1 MPRQSSA
8 RRAPAAAGGEAGPAN
23 SGREASRKSQRALGL
38 LETFGYT
45 AAIQAADAAAKA
57 ADVAVVGY
65 HLTRGKGWVCVK
77 IEGEVAAVQA
87 AVDAAKEWENLYL
100 DLTGSALPRGVL
112 ELMVARVGA
121 ERILFG
127 TDIPFVDIRPQI
139 GYVVFAR
146 ISDDDKRKILG
157 LNSQRLFGFSPE

>member
-23 SGREASRKSQRALGL
+23 SGREASRKSRRALGL

-87 AVDAAKEWENLYL
+87 AVDAAKEWAGRVNQVVAAHVIARPDNETAPLVRSKETVGLGPRVSGDL
-100 DLTGSALPRGVL
+100 D
-112 ELMVARVGA
+112 
-121 ERILFG
+121 
-127 TDIPFVDIRPQI
+127 
-139 GYVVFAR
+139 
-146 ISDDDKRKILG
+146 
-157 LNSQRLFGFSPE
+157 